1 VSSTIRPRE
10 LVEIFALEA
19 ACLCVML
26 TVTACSPI
34 DRGETTR
41 AAGSG
46 NGPGGTGFD
55 SGAWGAGSD
64 RGGLVAD
71 GGLGV
76 DDAGGVCGRA
86 LRAVIR
92 DFRGWPGPAGEPKHP
107 DFEYVISDETGIV
120 ATELGADDK
129 PVYAHTGPTVT
140 TNGPDAYNQWYRDV
154 AGVNLKFEYQIALT
168 EDPARPGTFLY
179 DNDAYFPIDDQGWGN
194 QFQSHNFD
202 FTSEVHFNFPYRGGE
217 HFTFRGDDDVWVFV
231 NGHLAIDL
239 GGVHSAKTSTIDL
252 DARATDLGISP
263 GHSYRMDIFHAERHV
278 IASTFHIET
287 TLQCIDNVIIP

>member
-1 VSSTIRPRE
+1 
-10 LVEIFALEA
+10 
-19 ACLCVML
+19 
-26 TVTACSPI
+26 
-34 DRGETTR
+34 
-41 AAGSG
+41 
-46 NGPGGTGFD
+46 
-55 SGAWGAGSD
+55 
-64 RGGLVAD
+64 
-71 GGLGV
+71 
-76 DDAGGVCGRA
+76 

-107 DFEYVISDETGIV
+107 DFEYVVSEESGIV
-120 ATELGADDK
+120 AAALGADDK
-129 PVYAHTGPTVT
+129 PVYAHAAPTVT

-154 AGVNLKFEYQIALT
+154 AGVNLSFEYQIALT
-168 EDPARPGTFLY
+168 EDPARPGTYLY

-231 NGHLAIDL
+231 NGRLAIDL
-239 GGVHSAKTSTIDL
+239 GGVHAAKTGTIDL

-263 GHSYRMDIFHAERHV
+263 AHSYRMDIFHAERHV
-278 IASTFHIET
+278 VASTFHIET